1 MPDQPLDGAVALV
14 TGASSGIGA
23 ATARRLAREGAAV
36 ALVARRRDRLHRVA
50 SDIAG
55 SGRHAVAVEAD
66 ITEPERAENAV
77 QETLDRLGRLDILVN
92 NAGIMLLSSAL
103 HTRVEEWDRMV
114 SLNVAALLHV
124 THAAVPHLIYAAST
138 SPRQVA
144 DLVNVGSTAGRVAR
158 PGGSVYS
165 LTKSGLGAFTES
177 LRQELLGERVR
188 VGVVEP
194 GTVDTELVDHLN
206 ETTRD
211 AARRQV
217 AAIEALRPEDVADAI
232 GYIVT
237 RERRVAVNQM
247 LVRAADET
255 W

>member
-1 MPDQPLDGAVALV
+1 MADQPLDGAVALV

-23 ATARRLAREGAAV
+23 ATARRLARDGAAV

-50 SDIAG
+50 NDITE
-55 SGRHAVAVEAD
+55 SGGHSVAVEAD
-66 ITEPERAENAV
+66 ITEPERAEEVV
-77 QETLDRLGRLDILVN
+77 QETLDRLGRLDVLVN
-92 NAGIMLLSSAL
+92 GAGLMLLGSAL
-103 HTRVEEWDRMV
+103 HTTVEEWDRMV
-114 SLNVAALLHV
+114 SLNVAALLHI

-144 DLVNVGSTAGRVAR
+144 DLVNVGSAAGRVAR
-158 PGGSVYS
+158 PGGSVYG

-177 LRQELLGERVR
+177 LRQELAGERVR
-188 VGVVEP
+188 VSVVEP
-194 GTVDTELVDHLN
+194 GSVDTELVNHLN
-206 ETTRD
+206 EVTRD
-211 AARRQV
+211 AARRRI
-217 AAIEALRPEDVADAI
+217 ARIEALRAEDVADAI

-247 LVRAADET
+247 LVRPTDQT